1 MNKIN
6 AVYVSLLALVVAVAA
21 LITSVVMGKK
31 SAETVDVA
39 ASLKANPI
47 MVVEALQ
54 AYETQVREEAQK
66 KAEEMIQSK
75 IEELNNNANDGVL
88 GNPEGEVVLVEFFD
102 FSCGYCH
109 RVYPVI
115 KNLIAKNGD
124 LKVVAKPLA
133 FLSPVSSYAAKAAVA
148 AKEQG
153 KFAEVFS
160 ALFESK
166 EPLTEAKVDELAVL
180 AGVDLAQLKT
190 DMNSEKVQ
198 KTLQET
204 SALAGELQINGVPT
218 LIVNGKLVQ
227 ALDEEILQNAINE
240 AK

>member
-6 AVYVSLLALVVAVAA
+6 AVYVSLLALVIALAA
-21 LITSVVMGKK
+21 LVMCIVCCSKGGEAGNVESV
-31 SAETVDVA
+31 
-39 ASLKANPI
+39 LKAKPGI
-47 MVVEALQ
+47 VVEALQ
-54 AYETQVREEAQK
+54 AYENQVREEAQK
-66 KAEEMIQSK
+66 KAQELIQNN
-75 IEELNNNANDGVL
+75 IEKLNNNANDGVL
-88 GNPEGEVVLVEFFD
+88 GNPNGNIVLVEFFD

-133 FLSPVSSYAAKAAVA
+133 FLSPVSAYAAKAAVA

-160 ALFESK
+160 ALFENQGQ
-166 EPLTEAKVDELAVL
+166 LTEAKVDEIAVL
-180 AGVDLAQLKT
+180 AGADLAQLKT

-198 KTLQET
+198 NVLAET
-204 SALAGELQINGVPT
+204 NDLARELQVNGVPT
-218 LIVNGKLVQ
+218 LILNGQ
-227 ALDEEILQNAINE
+227 MIQTLDEEILQNAID
-240 AK
+240 ALK

>member
-6 AVYVSLLALVVAVAA
+6 AVYVSLLALVVALAA
-21 LITSVVMGKK
+21 LIVSVVMGQK
-31 SAETVDVA
+31 SSEAVDVA
-39 ASLKANPI
+39 ASLKANPV

-66 KAEEMIQSK
+66 KAEELIQSK

-88 GNPEGEVVLVEFFD
+88 GNPGGEIVLVEFVD

-109 RVYPVI
+109 RVYPAI

-160 ALFESK
+160 ALIESK
-166 EPLTEAKVDELAVL
+166 EPLTEAKVDEIAVL

-198 KTLQET
+198 DTLKET
-204 SALAGELQINGVPT
+204 NQLAGELQINGVPT
-218 LIVNGKLVQ
+218 LILNGQIIQ
-227 ALDEEILQNAINE
+227 ALDEEILQNAID
-240 AK
+240 AIK

>member
-39 ASLKANPI
+39 ASLKANPV

-75 IEELNNNANDGVL
+75 IEELNNNVNDGVL

-227 ALDEEILQNAINE
+227 ALDEEILQNAIDK